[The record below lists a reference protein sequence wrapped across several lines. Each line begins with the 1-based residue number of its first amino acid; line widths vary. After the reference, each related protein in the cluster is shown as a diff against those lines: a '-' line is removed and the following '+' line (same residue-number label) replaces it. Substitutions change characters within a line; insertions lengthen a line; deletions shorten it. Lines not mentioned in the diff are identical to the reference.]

1 MEPIRILIAGAGA
14 TGGYFGARL
23 AQAGRD
29 VTFLV
34 RPRRAEQL
42 RDELR
47 LIGLDGEETVPVHTV
62 TAEELEGTYDLI
74 VVAVKAGALATVIEQ
89 IAPAVG
95 GDTMILPF
103 LNGMAHTEAL
113 NDRFGPER
121 VLGGIVRVVTTV
133 TDDGAIAQMHPI
145 ATMTMGP
152 QSGSLTERL
161 TRIHQELSV
170 PGYHSELAENV
181 VAAMWHK
188 WVFITAAGT
197 ITCLMRGSI
206 GDIVAAGGEPF
217 IRRVIAETEQ
227 VAAAAGQPLTNTAHR
242 KAHGMLT
249 EPGSAFTSSLYRD
262 VTTGQPHEGEHLLGA
277 FVAAAAEHGVDT
289 PLTDLALLQLRTH
302 DHATA

>member
-1 MEPIRILIAGAGA
+1 MRILIAGAGA

-34 RPRRAEQL
+34 RHRRAEQL
-42 RDELR
+42 RDGLR
-47 LIGLDGEETVPVHTV
+47 LIGLDGEETVPVRTV
-62 TAEELEGTYDLI
+62 AAEELEDTYDLI

-89 IAPAVG
+89 ITPAVG

-103 LNGMAHTEAL
+103 LNGMAHMGAL

-121 VLGGIVRVVTTV
+121 VLGGIIRVVTTV

-145 ATMTMGP
+145 ATMTLGP
-152 QSGSLTERL
+152 QSGPLTERL

-170 PGYHSELAENV
+170 PGYQSELVENV
-181 VAAMWHK
+181 VATMWHK

-206 GDIVAAGGEPF
+206 GDILAAGGESF
-217 IRRVIAETEQ
+217 IRQVITETEQ
-227 VAAAAGQPLTNTAHR
+227 VAAAAGHPVTDTAHR
-242 KAHGMLT
+242 EAQGMLT
-249 EPGSAFTSSLYRD
+249 EQGSAFTSSLYRD
-262 VTTGQPHEGEHLLGA
+262 VTAGLPHEGEHLLGA
-277 FVAAAAEHGVDT
+277 FVATAAEHGVDT
-289 PLTDLALLQLRTH
+289 PLIGLALLQLRTH